1 MDEIIQKELCN
12 IIYNAYLYTY
22 MQQVIK
28 GSIQPHYIQLTFL
41 LTRMEEPMNIVI
53 MAKLRIKNS
62 TILQNIRLFGNDL
75 YNIKP

>member
-28 GSIQPHYIQLTFL
+28 GSIQPHYIQ
-41 LTRMEEPMNIVI
+41 
-53 MAKLRIKNS
+53 
-62 TILQNIRLFGNDL
+62 
-75 YNIKP
+75 